1 MRKTRR
7 NLLLGFCNTHTHT
20 HTEQNMG
27 RQGLFSHTS
36 TPPAGICFAR
46 LKVGVSQQAKAGKRA
61 TGIFTFPMPSHV
73 LPSLPSFLLLVK
85 FGLMKPSF
93 RTPLLLR
100 RVVPWE
106 WWTSV

>member
-7 NLLLGFCNTHTHT
+7 NLLLGFCNTHT

-61 TGIFTFPMPSHV
+61 TGIFAFPMPSHV